1 MLSRLHAIPFINFHV
16 YLFELPLIYT
26 LCLRPK
32 LFLKHEIFPIS
43 PAPKINLK
51 KLLIHNIKEWER
63 GGGGKQVYDCGKF
76 EIVDFINFVQ
86 CKGNC
91 LLLRSEHYLERHIG
105 RTQYFRINSY

>member
-1 MLSRLHAIPFINFHV
+1 M
-16 YLFELPLIYT
+16 
-26 LCLRPK
+26 
-32 LFLKHEIFPIS
+32 
-43 PAPKINLK
+43 
-51 KLLIHNIKEWER
+51 
-63 GGGGKQVYDCGKF
+63 YDCGKF